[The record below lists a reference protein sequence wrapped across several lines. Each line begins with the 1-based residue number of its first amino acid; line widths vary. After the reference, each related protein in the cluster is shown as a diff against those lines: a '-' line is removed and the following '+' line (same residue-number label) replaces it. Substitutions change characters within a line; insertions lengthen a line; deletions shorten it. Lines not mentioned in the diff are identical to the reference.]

1 MMHAIFRLKAL
12 AGLIEKNNVRRWGLK
27 SNKFRMNFLKD
38 EYRLDSMQK
47 VILSLCRLKTS
58 VHFH

>member
-1 MMHAIFRLKAL
+1 MMHAIYRLKAL

-38 EYRLDSMQK
+38 EYR
-47 VILSLCRLKTS
+47 
-58 VHFH
+58 